1 MILVHYTETQSL
13 IRWGLRFTACMAYAT
28 LHHATLSKLGWFG
41 AIQYPIT
48 TPKIL
53 GIATLVIAILINQL
67 DTNYFHKNVN

>member
-1 MILVHYTETQSL
+1 
-13 IRWGLRFTACMAYAT
+13 MAYAT